1 MAYTLKISRVTK
13 TILLYLLLMQKDM
26 VQLENG
32 LYILKMK
39 LCLLLS
45 LVHKAHSPDL
55 FKGLQKDLSRVPGT
69 PHPMRKIPDDV
80 KSKRESLARQ
90 PTRRHLNYDVDE
102 DEEEPN
108 KENLDPKED
117 ERRRA
122 FLGYLL
128 DRLAEDILQYQEQV
142 LHDLADLRQKLG
154 IRQSSL

>member
-1 MAYTLKISRVTK
+1 MVYTLKISRVTK
-13 TILLYLLLMQKDM
+13 TTLLYLLLMQKDM

-55 FKGLQKDLSRVPGT
+55 FKGLQKDVLRAPGT
-69 PHPMRKIPDDV
+69 PHPMRKLPDDV
-80 KSKRESLARQ
+80 KTKRESLAR
-90 PTRRHLNYDVDE
+90 PPRRLNYDVDE
-102 DEEEPN
+102 DEEETN
-108 KENLDPKED
+108 KENLDPKEE
-117 ERRRA
+117 ERRKL

-142 LHDLADLRQKLG
+142 LQDLNDLRQKLG